1 MSLRSTDVPAPRGRG
16 WVGGTLRAKP
26 QSGRQKKSEKVR
38 KGLQPRRAKSSM
50 GRSAPRMGDAIMN
63 ELRILVAEDM
73 QDDVVL
79 LKHAFQKAGVGVA
92 LHFVTDGQEAVDYL
106 NGAERY
112 ANRAEHPLPTLLLL
126 DLNMPR
132 LNGFDVLE
140 WLRQQP
146 GLR

>member
-1 MSLRSTDVPAPRGRG
+1 MNERMPARG
-16 WVGGTLRAKP
+16 
-26 QSGRQKKSEKVR
+26 VR
-38 KGLQPRRAKSSM
+38 F
-50 GRSAPRMGDAIMN
+50 MN

-73 QDDVVL
+73 ADEVVL
-79 LKHAFQKAGVGVA
+79 LKHAFRKAVA
-92 LHFVTDGQEAVDYL
+92 DVPLHFVSDGQEAVDYL
-106 NGAERY
+106 NGDERY

-126 DLNMPR
+126 DLKMPR